1 MKKIITNDPLANSP
15 DLDVKS
21 IDKLNAIS
29 PTSTTKGENDEPMCS
44 SSHHHPL
51 VDEVGTDSHAR
62 PSLNW
67 PSTNQSPEH
76 SNLSAGAAREINN
89 SLLIE
94 STNQTI
100 IKALQESRTTMIR
113 LLKLPSQSRS
123 TS

>member
-67 PSTNQSPEH
+67 PSKNQSPEH
-76 SNLSAGAAREINN
+76 STLSAGAAREINN